1 MSSTTKIISVI
12 VLVVV
17 LIGVGIF
24 MLTGWQQKK
33 NIPAANVLRE
43 NINKNVPTDQKQPLD
58 NQPRQVS
65 GVVEAIDGETLSLRQ
80 DASEEINYEI
90 KKSEVSSVSVWL
102 SNETFDEQKYKEIM
116 ESMPELGEDVKTA
129 NDLTPAKVEEM
140 AKKRNE
146 VTQQIATD
154 PALKAFSEESSDWSQ
169 IAKGSEI
176 MVDVDAAGKK
186 ITILPAGFLDQMRG
200 E

>member
-33 NIPAANVLRE
+33 NIPAATVPQE
-43 NINKNVPTDQKQPLD
+43 NLNKNVPAGQEQPLD

-65 GVVEAIDGETLSLRQ
+65 GMVEAIDGETLSLRQ

-129 NDLTPAKVEEM
+129 DDLTPAKVEEM

-146 VTQQIATD
+146 VTQKIATD
-154 PALKAFSEESSDWSQ
+154 PALKAFSENPSDWSQ
-169 IAKGSEI
+169 IVKGSEI
-176 MVDVDAAGKK
+176 MVDVDSAGKK